1 MYVTIL
7 DFQSGRV
14 IINKYE
20 PEHDERD
27 MEEII
32 KEELNHSNF
41 QYMCTNDLMLTINN
55 TD

>member
-20 PEHDERD
+20 PEDDERD

-32 KEELNHSNF
+32 EEELNHFSF
-41 QYMCTNDLMLTINN
+41 QYMCTNELILTINN
-55 TD
+55 SD